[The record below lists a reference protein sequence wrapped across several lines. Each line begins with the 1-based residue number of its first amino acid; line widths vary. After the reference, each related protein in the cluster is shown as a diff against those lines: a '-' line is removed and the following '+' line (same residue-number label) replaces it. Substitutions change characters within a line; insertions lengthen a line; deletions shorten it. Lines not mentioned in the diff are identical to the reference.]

1 MKRKQESGITL
12 LVLVITIIIIII
24 LASITMN
31 MVFGENGLVEKAEL
45 AKNMTEEGTQK
56 EQGDLANIAIWL
68 NEVIYGE
75 DSGED
80 TGANEEEPGTNN
92 IDTNEIDTNSVET
105 NTVEPPPVEIPDGDE
120 EGAIIFGTPTWGE
133 GKASVTISTDTE
145 YKIEYQKNVTTGKWT
160 ELEMA
165 EGTKQGIV
173 TDLTHG
179 EIIYARLTDGINT
192 GKETSIRIT
201 DSVVPQV
208 TVTPGTI
215 TSSTVKVEIETV
227 DNESGM
233 QETVNYTYYIKKS
246 TEGDGNYRND
256 GNNTNANFT
265 FTGLEQGTSYDIK
278 IEVQG
283 DKAGNIGI
291 GTLTEQRTQSIP
303 GGETG
308 LEEGAIKF
316 GTPIWSNGTASVMI
330 STNTSYTIE
339 YQKGTGAPEDGSW
352 QTITNNGNVTGIN
365 HNETVYARLTDG
377 LNYGEYAS
385 ITIKDTIAPSVEIIE
400 GEITHESIEISVT
413 ANDNETGLATENT
426 YKYFLN
432 NELKATK
439 TEATYTYEG
448 LMPET
453 AYDIKVEVY
462 DKAGNVGTETKNI
475 NTIEEQAIE
484 AGDIAKNPTEYYG
497 KEVEGYICQ
506 SNGVEKWRIYHADEN
521 NIYLIADNFI
531 TYDNAARTEDG
542 ISVGYDEVNYSY
554 KRLYFKNITSSY
566 AYQNRNANWIG
577 ENSKGAQWLSQYI
590 DKYGDW
596 SNNNVKATAY
606 LMDTNIWNIYAGEEA
621 EYVMGSPTIEL
632 FCASYKATHPDK
644 YIECEANDLI
654 GYTIKWSDT
663 QTYDEVLN
671 GLKKDELNGIY
682 SNSEQDLWV
691 ASPAKRDT
699 DDLLTITSQESINTG
714 DTQNVYVYAG
724 LRPIVC
730 LKANTQLEK
739 LENGN
744 YVIKSNSIKADEIS
758 KNALLYYGKEVKGYT
773 CDSSGVEKWRI
784 YYADENNIYLVADE
798 NCNIAPNGKNG
809 TEVTAINEG
818 YVGYNLKTV
827 IQDYPNGST
836 IKNSKASKWLSQY
849 SNGLDTNTNEN
860 IRAVSYMLDTDVWSI
875 YAGKNA
881 EYAIGSPTI
890 EMFCASYKDTHPSEY
905 IECQALNNGYG
916 LKRQDD
922 ENYGDLVALGHSPK
936 DEFNNIYGSEDISNR
951 IWIASPSNNS
961 KYDLIALDSRLE
973 HYSYSSNSKLWPVVC
988 LKPDVQLSKQT
999 DGGFVI
1005 VE

>member
-215 TSSTVKVEIETV
+215 TSSTIKVEIETV

-233 QETVNYTYYIKKS
+233 QEIVNYTYYIKKS

-316 GTPIWSNGTASVMI
+316 GTPIWSNGTASVSI

-352 QTITNNGNVTGIN
+352 QPITNNESITGIN

-377 LNYGEYAS
+377 VNYGEYAS
-385 ITIKDTIAPSVEIIE
+385 ITIKDTQEP
-400 GEITHESIEISVT
+400 TLEISQDVIKDKSITVT
-413 ANDNETGLATENT
+413 INAVDNETGLAEVNT
-426 YKYFLN
+426 YKFYLDN
-432 NELKATK
+432 VEKATT
-439 TEATYTYEG
+439 TEATYTFDG
-448 LMPET
+448 LTPAT
-453 AYDIKVEVY
+453 PYSIKVEAY
-462 DKAGNVGTETKNI
+462 DKAGNK
-475 NTIEEQAIE
+475 
-484 AGDIAKNPTEYYG
+484 
-497 KEVEGYICQ
+497 
-506 SNGVEKWRIYHADEN
+506 
-521 NIYLIADNFI
+521 
-531 TYDNAARTEDG
+531 
-542 ISVGYDEVNYSY
+542 
-554 KRLYFKNITSSY
+554 
-566 AYQNRNANWIG
+566 G
-577 ENSKGAQWLSQYI
+577 E
-590 DKYGDW
+590 
-596 SNNNVKATAY
+596 KAT
-606 LMDTNIWNIYAGEEA
+606 T
-621 EYVMGSPTIEL
+621 VST
-632 FCASYKATHPDK
+632 K
-644 YIECEANDLI
+644 
-654 GYTIKWSDT
+654 
-663 QTYDEVLN
+663 
-671 GLKKDELNGIY
+671 
-682 SNSEQDLWV
+682 
-691 ASPAKRDT
+691 
-699 DDLLTITSQESINTG
+699 QESIPTTTSYVGHYADVDGNGTVDG
-714 DTQNVYVYAG
+714 IIYADLAVGGSGQWSDGFGRYTIPKQTNLKEYQISQKGFTDTFGTSDVIAPIEGQNDKNDRFYVMALTDIDEDEYYWYFGAYNKMSIDTSEDFG
-724 LRPIVC
+724 
-730 LKANTQLEK
+730 KGKQNTQTMISQWNSEEYSPTYQDDMWGLSAVQSKINENPAWFVPSKEEWSAFAEK
-739 LENGN
+739 LGITEDNYSGKGLSYEYWSSSQNGA
-744 YVIKSNSIKADEIS
+744 YSVWTAEF
-758 KNALLYYGKEVKGYT
+758 Y
-773 CDSSGVEKWRI
+773 
-784 YYADENNIYLVADE
+784 
-798 NCNIAPNGKNG
+798 NGC
-809 TEVTAINEG
+809 
-818 YVGYNLKTV
+818 
-827 IQDYPNGST
+827 
-836 IKNSKASKWLSQY
+836 
-849 SNGLDTNTNEN
+849 
-860 IRAVSYMLDTDVWSI
+860 
-875 YAGKNA
+875 
-881 EYAIGSPTI
+881 IGS
-890 EMFCASYKDTHPSEY
+890 
-905 IECQALNNGYG
+905 N
-916 LKRQDD
+916 RV
-922 ENYGDLVALGHSPK
+922 DL
-936 DEFNNIYGSEDISNR
+936 F
-951 IWIASPSNNS
+951 
-961 KYDLIALDSRLE
+961 DSVRL
-973 HYSYSSNSKLWPVVC
+973 SA
-988 LKPDVQLSKQT
+988 T
-999 DGGFVI
+999 F
-1005 VE
+1005 